1 MENQFNICWKN
12 TIWRNGKLTGSQA
25 QGICV
30 QKQKNHSKKEIDISK
45 THLNY
50 YLKKNELNYI
60 KDFDRL
66 KEESYNFISNFKNTK
81 KNYQN
86 K

>member
-1 MENQFNICWKN
+1 MLEKYNMKKRKI
-12 TIWRNGKLTGSQA
+12 NGKSSTRYMCS
-25 QGICV
+25 
-30 QKQKNHSKKEIDISK
+30 KTKNHSNKEIDISK